1 MASQES
7 ITAAKKVTL
16 RQNTRQRLHAW
27 LAAFPWWLA
36 IIGLII
42 GMTLVM
48 IAKNPTFSDAFS
60 TIRAGIVITLFITLI
75 SYMISLLLGLITGL
89 GRVSSSIVLKNIA
102 TLYVEIMRGIPMLVL
117 IFFIAL
123 VLVPGFVNLLVMIG
137 EWLTNIGLVGI
148 GGTFAALSNRSI
160 SMSLR
165 AVIALSITY
174 GAYSAEIFRAGI
186 QSVHSGQ
193 MEAARSQGMSHGQA
207 MRNVILP
214 QAIRNVLPAIGNDF
228 ISMLKDSSLVSV
240 LAVRDIT
247 QIARLH
253 ASRSFRY
260 PEAYITLSIMYLT
273 MTIFLSLLVKLIERK
288 LSHNGQQ

>member
-1 MASQES
+1 MALQES
-7 ITAAKKVTL
+7 LPAAKEIQSQQK
-16 RQNTRQRLHAW
+16 RRERLHAM

-36 IIGLII
+36 LIGVVI
-42 GMTLVM
+42 GMTMLL
-48 IAKNPTFSDAFS
+48 IAKNPSYSEAFT
-60 TIRAGIVITLFITLI
+60 TIRAGMGVTLVITFI
-75 SYMISLLLGLITGL
+75 SYGISLMLGLITGL
-89 GRVSSSIVLKNIA
+89 GRVSSSIVAKNIA
-102 TLYVEIMRGIPMLVL
+102 TFYVEVMRGIPMLVS

-123 VLVPGFVNLLVMIG
+123 VMVPGFVNLLVLIG
-137 EWLTNIGLVGI
+137 SWLVAIGLPHVGSHL
-148 GGTFAALSNRSI
+148 AELSNRSI

-186 QSVHSGQ
+186 QSVHYGQ

-207 MRNVILP
+207 MRHVVLP

-247 QIARLH
+247 QIARLQ

-260 PEAYITLSIMYLT
+260 AEAYTTLSVMYLT
-273 MTIFLSLLVKLIERK
+273 MTILLSMLVKLIERR
-288 LSHNGQQ
+288 LSHNGK